1 MKYAT
6 IATRSLLGI
15 IFVVFG
21 ANYFFKFIPIPPSEG
36 PPAQFMGALFVT
48 GFLAVI
54 KVLEIIG
61 GLLTLSGRFTP
72 LGLLILGPI
81 VVNIVLFDL
90 LLAKAFNPLGAA
102 VAAFS
107 LFLLYAYRKNFL
119 PILSGSL
126 EAKAET
132 SRASNAAISEQANPA
147 TP

>member
-6 IATRSLLGI
+6 IATRSLLGL

-36 PPAQFMGALFVT
+36 PPAEFMGAMFVT
-48 GFLAVI
+48 GYLAVV

-61 GLLTLSGRFTP
+61 GALTLSGRFTP

-81 VVNIVLFDL
+81 VVNIALYDL
-90 LLAKAFNPLGAA
+90 LMTKAFNPLGAA
-102 VAAFS
+102 VAALS

-119 PILSGSL
+119 PILASGRG
-126 EAKAET
+126 AK
-132 SRASNAAISEQANPA
+132 S
-147 TP
+147 